1 MSTNLQ
7 KLTTPLEILEA
18 ALKKEEDAYNFYG
31 VLLERTKVEMLQ
43 DVLEK
48 LRDEEY
54 KHMDI
59 IKKMIAD
66 IKFG

>member
-1 MSTNLQ
+1 MSTNFP

-18 ALKKEEDAYNFYG
+18 ALEKEEDAYNFYG
-31 VLLERTKVEMLQ
+31 VLLERTKIEMLQ
-43 DVLEK
+43 DVLET
-48 LRDEEY
+48 LRNEEY
-54 KHMDI
+54 KHMEI

>member
-1 MSTNLQ
+1 MSTNLD

-18 ALKKEEDAYNFYG
+18 ALEKEEEAYNFYG
-31 VLLERTKVEMLQ
+31 ALLEKTQIEMFQ
-43 DVLEK
+43 DVLET
-48 LRDEEY
+48 LRNEEY
-54 KHMDI
+54 NHMDI

>member
-1 MSTNLQ
+1 MSTNFD

-18 ALKKEEDAYNFYG
+18 ALEKEEEAYNFYG
-31 VLLERTKVEMLQ
+31 ALLEKTQGEMFQ
-43 DVLEK
+43 DVLET
-48 LRDEEY
+48 LRNEEY
-54 KHMDI
+54 NHMDI